1 MARADALQGIDSV
14 ATGAGGGMV
23 AFDDGGVIRF
33 QNTGAVPSIQRGVT
47 ATNQPSLGSAG
58 RYPLG
63 IGSGPMPP
71 DIDELVKKYGKNILK
86 LFKTGKN
93 LMGLSPMQ
101 ALFKSTSLNANEAEE
116 LEKARNLAGLQEA
129 YGQNVFER
137 GGKEYS
143 GIEDVPFQ
151 NFDGIAPKVPGKGG
165 AADAA
170 NQGDK
175 AGPAKQGGPGAPG
188 GETPV
193 EKELS
198 RAELFA
204 QREKEQKEFLGED
217 PRIEAMKKAFE
228 KQGEEGFLDRALRGL
243 QYVVAGEKIKKE
255 GDTSQLEK
263 ITQSEMARRK
273 AMADRE
279 MKKAELEGVDYQRK
293 AGLYE
298 KVAEEDRE
306 RAKSKKKQAFDLK
319 VLERKIDAEKEIA
332 RMRPATASEY
342 IGRLLRSKSPEDQAV
357 GKILAGQGKTGEM
370 TRAKA
375 IELYYDP
382 ANLEIRKQ
390 HKTFEDF
397 LAYAMGAGVGGGGE
411 VDRNNALLK

>member
-1 MARADALQGIDSV
+1 LTPLQ
-14 ATGAGGGMV
+14 TGAGGGMV

-116 LEKARNLAGLQEA
+116 LEKARNLAMNPAVVDEYPGIDFTDADIAKALGKTPQGP
-129 YGQNVFER
+129 GQ
-137 GGKEYS
+137 GG
-143 GIEDVPFQ
+143 ITDV
-151 NFDGIAPKVPGKGG
+151 
-165 AADAA
+165 A
-170 NQGDK
+170 NQGNK

-204 QREKEQKEFLGED
+204 QREKEQKDFLGED
-217 PRIEAMKKAFE
+217 PRIKAMKKALE

-279 MKKAELEGVDYQRK
+279 IKQAELEGVDYQRK

-397 LAYAMGAGVGGGGE
+397 LAYAVGAGVGGGGE

>member
-1 MARADALQGIDSV
+1 
-14 ATGAGGGMV
+14 
-23 AFDDGGVIRF
+23 
-33 QNTGAVPSIQRGVT
+33 
-47 ATNQPSLGSAG
+47 
-58 RYPLG
+58 
-63 IGSGPMPP
+63 
-71 DIDELVKKYGKNILK
+71 
-86 LFKTGKN
+86 
-93 LMGLSPMQ
+93 
-101 ALFKSTSLNANEAEE
+101 
-116 LEKARNLAGLQEA
+116 
-129 YGQNVFER
+129 
-137 GGKEYS
+137 
-143 GIEDVPFQ
+143 
-151 NFDGIAPKVPGKGG
+151 
-165 AADAA
+165 
-170 NQGDK
+170 
-175 AGPAKQGGPGAPG
+175 
-188 GETPV
+188 
-193 EKELS
+193 
-198 RAELFA
+198 
-204 QREKEQKEFLGED
+204 
-217 PRIEAMKKAFE
+217 MKKAFE

-279 MKKAELEGVDYQRK
+279 IKQAELEGVDYQRK